1 MPSKRVIVEGGNIMI
16 FFMSGK
22 DAFPYAFSQFTDTVY
37 RVAVHNSARTA
48 DAEDITQSVFVKL
61 LESEKAFRGTEH
73 LKAWLIR
80 VTINLCRDEL
90 RKNANIVLCE
100 APLPKNAAE
109 KEDSVIEAVRAL
121 PENYRNTVYLHYYEG
136 YSAKEI
142 GKILNAKP
150 NTVLSWLSRG
160 RAILKKEMIGGFD
173 DE

>member
-1 MPSKRVIVEGGNIMI
+1 MI

-142 GKILNAKP
+142 GKILDAKP

-160 RAILKKEMIGGFD
+160 RAMLKKEMIGGFD